1 MRLLIALLI
10 LLGGFGFAQDL
21 KVMTFNIRLH
31 LDSDKENSW
40 THRKPEVLQL
50 LDYYAPEVFGVQEAL
65 PLQMKDLESGLSDYD
80 YVGVG
85 RDDGKDKGEYSAIF
99 FNKEKLKLLKSGTF
113 WLSETSAV
121 PSKGWDAA
129 LKRICTYALFK
140 NKKGKKFWVF
150 NTHFDHIGIEA
161 RKNSANLILKKIKEF
176 NKNDFPVVLAGDFN
190 LTEDSEPI
198 KMLSDQLKDTFYH
211 SLKKPY
217 GPKGTFTAFD
227 INKVSENR
235 IDYIFVKDFK
245 VNSYRTINDKRQN
258 LLYPSDHFPI
268 LVELK
273 FQK

>member
-80 YVGVG
+80 FVGVG

-129 LKRICTYALFK
+129 LNRICTYALFK

>member
-65 PLQMKDLESGLSDYD
+65 PLQMKDLESGLSDYN

-113 WLSETSAV
+113 WLSKTSAV

-129 LKRICTYALFK
+129 LNRICTYALFK

>member
-1 MRLLIALLI
+1 MRLLIALLV
-10 LLGGFGFAQDL
+10 LLGSFGFAQDL

-80 YVGVG
+80 FVGVG

-129 LKRICTYALFK
+129 LNRICTYALFK

>member
-129 LKRICTYALFK
+129 LNRICTYALFK

>member
-1 MRLLIALLI
+1 MRLLIALLV
-10 LLGGFGFAQDL
+10 LLGSFGFAQDL

-65 PLQMKDLESGLSDYD
+65 PLQMKDLESGLSDYN